1 MQGVLISVEFAR
13 HLREYCVCDV
23 ADVAGILQLHDDYI
37 PATLHSFRIV
47 TGRVRLSRNNEP
59 AFFENL
65 VVNRSVIRFLAQFGD
80 AVVIGLLGGARQ
92 NVKSNSKAAV
102 NRYETICVGVS

>member
-1 MQGVLISVEFAR
+1 
-13 HLREYCVCDV
+13 
-23 ADVAGILQLHDDYI
+23 
-37 PATLHSFRIV
+37 
-47 TGRVRLSRNNEP
+47 
-59 AFFENL
+59 
-65 VVNRSVIRFLAQFGD
+65 VIRFLAQFGD